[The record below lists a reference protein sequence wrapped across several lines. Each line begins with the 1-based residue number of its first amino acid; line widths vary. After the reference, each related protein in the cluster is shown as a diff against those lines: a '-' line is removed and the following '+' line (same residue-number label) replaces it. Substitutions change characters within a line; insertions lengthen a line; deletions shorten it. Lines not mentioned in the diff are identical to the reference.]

1 MPVAPSTGVEAEDVV
16 LGDAAVRAGAGDGG
30 EVDALGGG
38 DARGDGGGLDV
49 ASATAAAA
57 APLGERSDLAVA
69 RCALRRSAGGSAGAE
84 LHPRDDLPND
94 NRRALL
100 GEQLGDGA
108 GRGGGQLHV
117 DLVGGD
123 LDDRVAVVDGVAD
136 LDRPLQDGA
145 LGDRL
150 AAGGRRDVDDLARRV
165 DRSLRGRTTPVA
177 VAAVGRC
184 PPSPAPA
191 AISASTEPTCT
202 VSPSAKWIATMVPLA
217 GAGTSASTLSVETST
232 RISSASMV
240 SPTCLCHSRM
250 VPSVT
255 DSPMAGKVT

>member
-1 MPVAPSTGVEAEDVV
+1 MVPA
-16 LGDAAVRAGAGDGG
+16 AGAGSSMSTLSVEISTTVSPSSTVSPTLTAHSKMVPSVTDSPPAGVVMSMISPG
-30 EVDALGGG
+30 ASMT
-38 DARGDGGGLDV
+38 A
-49 ASATAAAA
+49 ASAD
-57 APLGERSDLAVA
+57 APL
-69 RCALRRSAGGSAGAE
+69 
-84 LHPRDDLPND
+84 PLPSLPLD
-94 NRRALL
+94 
-100 GEQLGDGA
+100 GD
-108 GRGGGQLHV
+108 
-117 DLVGGD
+117 
-123 LDDRVAVVDGVAD
+123 
-136 LDRPLQDGA
+136 P
-145 LGDRL
+145 
-150 AAGGRRDVDDLARRV
+150 
-165 DRSLRGRTTPVA
+165 
-177 VAAVGRC
+177 